1 MSKNGQWQVD
11 GDAAELYERYVVRYI
26 VGPWVPSLLDITGVR
41 PGERVLDV
49 ACGTGAV
56 ARAAAERVGASGH
69 VTGLD
74 LNAGMLAV
82 ARSLPAPSGA
92 AIAWIERGV
101 VDTAFPAGSFDVV
114 VCQQG
119 LQFFP
124 DKIAAV
130 CEMHR
135 VLAPGGRL
143 AISVWRTTGV
153 YNAAVGT
160 ALGQH
165 LGINVAS
172 RFCAS
177 RDVPAG
183 EELLRLAVAAGF
195 KDVKLHVQRMIARL
209 PSPETFVLGHLAA
222 TPVAS
227 ELKAMSSPARAA
239 LGCAVARQLSAYK
252 EGNGLA
258 FPEEVN
264 VVTANARHPSIG
276 QASRDR

>member
-1 MSKNGQWQVD
+1 MSKSGQWQLD
-11 GDAAELYERYVVRYI
+11 GDAAELYERYAVRYI
-26 VGPWVPSLLDITGVR
+26 LGPWAPGLLDVAGVR
-41 PGERVLDV
+41 AGEDVLDV

-56 ARAAAERVGASGH
+56 ARVAAERVGASGR

-82 ARSLPAPSGA
+82 ARSLPAPPGA
-92 AIAWIERGV
+92 AITWIERSAL
-101 VDTAFPAGSFDVV
+101 DTRLPAGSFDVV

-119 LQFFP
+119 LQFLP
-124 DKIAAV
+124 DKIAALR
-130 CEMHR
+130 EMHR

-153 YNAAVGT
+153 YNSAVGK
-160 ALGQH
+160 ALRQH
-165 LGINVAS
+165 IGMDAAS

-177 RDVPAG
+177 RDVPAD

-195 KDVKLHVQRMIARL
+195 HHVKLHVQRTIVRL
-209 PSPETFVLGHLAA
+209 PSPEEFVLGHLAA

-227 ELKAMSSPARAA
+227 EVRAMSSPARAA
-239 LGCAVARQLSAYK
+239 LGHDVARELSPYSEAA
-252 EGNGLA
+252 GVA

-264 VVTANARHPSIG
+264 VVTANA
-276 QASRDR
+276 

>member
-1 MSKNGQWQVD
+1 MSANGQWRLD
-11 GDAAELYERYVVRYI
+11 GNAAELYERYVARYI
-26 VGPWVPSLLDITGVR
+26 LGPWVPRLLDIANVR

-56 ARAAAERVGASGH
+56 ARVAAERVGTSGC

-82 ARSLPAPSGA
+82 ARSLPAPPGA
-92 AIAWIERGV
+92 AITWIERDAA
-101 VDTAFPAGSFDVV
+101 DTGLPAGSFDVV

-124 DKIAAV
+124 DKMAV
-130 CEMHR
+130 LREMHR
-135 VLAPGGRL
+135 VLVPGGRL

-153 YNAAVGT
+153 YNSAVGK
-160 ALGQH
+160 ALVQH
-165 LGINVAS
+165 LGIDVAS

-177 RDVPAG
+177 RDVPVG
-183 EELLRLAVAAGF
+183 EDLLRLAVAAGF
-195 KDVKLHVQRMIARL
+195 RDVELHAQQMIARL
-209 PSPETFVLGHLAA
+209 PAPGEFVLGHLAA

-227 ELKAMSSPARAA
+227 EVKAMSRQARAA
-239 LGCAVARQLSAYK
+239 LGRAVALQLSAYR

-264 VVTANARHPSIG
+264 IVTANA
-276 QASRDR
+276 